1 MAFIGLYPPLVVAPR
16 LASHVPV
23 LIRSPLTSYDAAAA
37 AAGEGVT
44 PDVAPYAAATE
55 GEWHAAA
62 PACLLS
68 RGRDGTTPARR
79 VSPRTLG
86 LRLCPSLV
94 AAYVYLAVVFEYID
108 AVEVRVP
115 FFLSVWI

>member
-1 MAFIGLYPPLVVAPR
+1 MVAPR

-37 AAGEGVT
+37 GEGVT
-44 PDVAPYAAATE
+44 PDVAPDAAATE
-55 GEWHAAA
+55 EEWHAAA

-79 VSPRTLG
+79 VSPRTLR

-115 FFLSVWI
+115 FFFSVWIWG